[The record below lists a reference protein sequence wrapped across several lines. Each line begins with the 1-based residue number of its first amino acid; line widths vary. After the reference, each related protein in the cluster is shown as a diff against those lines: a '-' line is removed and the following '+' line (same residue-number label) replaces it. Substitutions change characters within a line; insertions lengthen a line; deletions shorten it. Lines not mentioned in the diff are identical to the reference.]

1 MKNIIKILI
10 LTCVIALP
18 CSLSAQV
25 SFSLGA
31 EGGYTAPTATLATDF
46 NSGYNIGGEAELDI
60 IGAGTFYADVVYNSL
75 TPKNTVLNPKNLNIT
90 EISVGYRRD
99 LFNLGAVSSR
109 VFIDAGAG
117 LFSTS
122 EYNVSNGVYFTTNP
136 AVQNFGVN
144 GGIGATFPLA
154 ATTRFIAKI
163 KYNTILGTGNTT
175 YITASAGINFKLK

>member
-1 MKNIIKILI
+1 MKNIIKIMILI
-10 LTCVIALP
+10 CVIALP

-31 EGGYTAPTATLATDF
+31 NGGYTAPTATLATDF

-60 IGAGTFYADVVYNSL
+60 IGAGTFYADVSYNSL
-75 TPKNTVLNPKNLNIT
+75 TPKNTVLNLKNLNIT

-122 EYNVSNGVYFTTNP
+122 EYNSSSAGFYSTNP

-144 GGIGATFPLA
+144 GGIGASFPLSA
-154 ATTRFIAKI
+154 STRFIGKL
-163 KYNTILGTGNTT
+163 KYNTILGTVNTT
-175 YITASAGINFKLK
+175 YISVSGGINFKLK